1 MELAP
6 PDELYAGVT
15 IGMEQKI
22 FHHESQTRHTL
33 MSDDGMDV
41 FAQAMEMF
49 LAGEVMG
56 MTMSIITGMKLK
68 RYQLDILAMNQA

>member
-41 FAQAMEMF
+41 FAQAMGMF
-49 LAGEVMG
+49 LAGEVMD
-56 MTMSIITGMKLK
+56 MTMSIIIEMRLKLS
-68 RYQLDILAMNQA
+68 QMDILVMSQA

>member
-15 IGMEQKI
+15 IGTEQKI
-22 FHHESQTRHTL
+22 FHHESQTQHIL
-33 MSDDGMDV
+33 MLDDGTDV